1 MPPLEI
7 IDFGKEEERDGF
19 DFEKFLVE
27 NKFLFIFV
35 FAGIIL
41 VGSGLFFLKTGGFS
55 SSKVEI
61 IETQEGGQ
69 ITSELIVEIAGAVEK
84 PGVYK
89 LPSNS
94 RINDLLIASGG
105 LSAAADRDWVSKNIN
120 RAAKLTDGQKVFIP
134 DKQSGLSSAN
144 KSGGY
149 QNISTVL
156 GNKTESLIN
165 INTASAKEL
174 DSLPGIGQVY
184 AQKIIEQRPY
194 STTEELVTKKVIP
207 KSTYEKIKD
216 RISVW

>member
-7 IDFGKEEERDGF
+7 IDFGKEEEKGSF
-19 DFEKFLVE
+19 GFEKFLLE
-27 NKFLFIFV
+27 NKFLLIFV
-35 FAGIIL
+35 LIGVIL
-41 VGSGLFFLKTGGFS
+41 TGAGLFFLKTGGFS
-55 SSKVEI
+55 SSKVEV
-61 IETQEGGQ
+61 IETKGEEL
-69 ITSELIVEIAGAVEK
+69 TASELVVEIAGAVEK

-89 LPSNS
+89 LPLNS
-94 RINDLLIASGG
+94 RVDDLLIVAGG
-105 LSAAADRDWVSKNIN
+105 LSATADRDWVSKNIN

-134 DKQSGLSSAN
+134 DKQSGEASAN

-156 GNKTESLIN
+156 GDKNTSLVN

-194 STTEELVTKKVIP
+194 STPEELVTKKVIP

>member
-7 IDFGKEEERDGF
+7 IDFGKEKEESGF
-19 DFEKFLVE
+19 GFEKFLLE
-27 NKFLFIFV
+27 NKFLLIFV
-35 FAGIIL
+35 FIGVVLAGA
-41 VGSGLFFLKTGGFS
+41 GLFFLKTGGFS
-55 SSKVEI
+55 SSKVEV
-61 IETQEGGQ
+61 IETKGEGL
-69 ITSELIVEIAGAVEK
+69 TASELVVEIAGAVEK

-89 LPSNS
+89 LPLNS
-94 RINDLLIASGG
+94 RVDDLLIVAGG
-105 LSAAADRDWVSKNIN
+105 LSATADRDWVAKNIN

-134 DKQSGLSSAN
+134 DKQSGEASAN

-156 GNKTESLIN
+156 GDKNTSLVN

-194 STTEELVTKKVIP
+194 STPEELVTKKVIP